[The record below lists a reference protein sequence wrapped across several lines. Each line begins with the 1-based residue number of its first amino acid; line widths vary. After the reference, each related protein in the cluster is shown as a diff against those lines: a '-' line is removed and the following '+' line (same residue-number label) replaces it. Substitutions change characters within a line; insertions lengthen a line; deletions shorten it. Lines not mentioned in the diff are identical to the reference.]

1 MSKTILF
8 NTEAREKLKN
18 GVDALANAVAVT
30 LGPKGRNVVI
40 GTSFGAPHVTK
51 DGVTVALAVELN
63 DPIENMGAQMVK
75 EVAART
81 ADNVGDGSSTATVLA
96 RDMITSGLKNVAAGA
111 NPMDL
116 KRGMDHAVSIV
127 VRHLKLISKDV
138 SSSNEEI
145 EQIATIS
152 ANNDS
157 VIGKLIAEAM
167 NVVGNDGVITVEEAK
182 GTETEVKTVEGM
194 QFNRGFLSPYFAT
207 NTQKMIVEMNN
218 PFILLYDKKITDIK
232 EILPILEQTHQTGR
246 ALLIIAEDIDNEALA
261 TIVLN
266 RVQGGLRIAAVK
278 APGFGEN
285 RTHLL
290 EDLAVVTGAT
300 LISEEK
306 GILISSA
313 TIDMLGSA
321 EKIEISKDETTIING
336 SGDGYLINERVAELK
351 TQLSTASE
359 FEAPTLKQ
367 RIAKLGRG
375 IAIMYVG
382 ATSEIE
388 RLEKKDRVDDALA
401 ATKAAIEEGVVPGG
415 GVALLRCISSL
426 ENISG
431 KNEDENTGI
440 AIVRKALEAPLR
452 QIVANAGLE
461 GAAILPNILNGIG
474 AYGFNARTEVYEDLW
489 EAGVIDPTKVTR
501 TAIENATSI
510 ASMILITECV
520 ISEDVSY
527 RNMTADSSGIM

>member
-1 MSKTILF
+1 
-8 NTEAREKLKN
+8 
-18 GVDALANAVAVT
+18 
-30 LGPKGRNVVI
+30 
-40 GTSFGAPHVTK
+40 
-51 DGVTVALAVELN
+51 
-63 DPIENMGAQMVK
+63 
-75 EVAART
+75 
-81 ADNVGDGSSTATVLA
+81 
-96 RDMITSGLKNVAAGA
+96 
-111 NPMDL
+111 
-116 KRGMDHAVSIV
+116 
-127 VRHLKLISKDV
+127 
-138 SSSNEEI
+138 
-145 EQIATIS
+145 
-152 ANNDS
+152 
-157 VIGKLIAEAM
+157 
-167 NVVGNDGVITVEEAK
+167 
-182 GTETEVKTVEGM
+182 
-194 QFNRGFLSPYFAT
+194 
-207 NTQKMIVEMNN
+207 
-218 PFILLYDKKITDIK
+218 
-232 EILPILEQTHQTGR
+232 
-246 ALLIIAEDIDNEALA
+246 
-261 TIVLN
+261 
-266 RVQGGLRIAAVK
+266 
-278 APGFGEN
+278 
-285 RTHLL
+285 
-290 EDLAVVTGAT
+290 
-300 LISEEK
+300 
-306 GILISSA
+306 
-313 TIDMLGSA
+313 MLGSA

-426 ENISG
+426 ENIAG
-431 KNEDENTGI
+431 QDEDENTGI
-440 AIVRKALEAPLR
+440 AIDRKALEAPLR